1 MDTRTITPPLPGIWL
16 IILIAGLP
24 QLSETV
30 YSPSLPDMARAL
42 QTSAT
47 LAEHTLTIYLFGF
60 ALGILFWGKCSDAW
74 GRKPCMMAGLMIFIL
89 GCIGCYTSQTI
100 GMLMMA
106 RFIQAFGGSIG
117 SVLAQAMTRDAFHGP
132 DLGKVYASI
141 GSALS
146 IFPALGPLCG
156 GWIAEQWGWRSIFIV
171 LMTVAAILVVL
182 IHTRLPET
190 HPKADRTKV
199 SLWHVAK
206 QLITDTKVLGYGLII
221 ACCWGILFSYFS
233 EGSFYLIRGLG
244 LSPADYGL
252 SFIPIGVAAMVG
264 GMVSKTLQNRY
275 SSKKI
280 MICGMF
286 IVDLALTGFAALAII
301 AHLKGILPHHILPII
316 SLTIA
321 VFGMSLVT
329 THALALALS
338 DYKKSIG
345 TASSLFG
352 FFYYTMIAL
361 LTCIMGFLHN
371 GTLLPMPLYFFA
383 LSTLMLM
390 IGFTLFR
397 QNLFRQKDQ

>member
-1 MDTRTITPPLPGIWL
+1 MDTRISAPLPAIWL
-16 IILIAGLP
+16 IVLIAGLP

-30 YSPSLPDMARAL
+30 YSPSLPDIAQAL
-42 QTSAT
+42 QTSVT
-47 LAEHTLTIYLFGF
+47 MTEHTLTIYLLGF

-74 GRKPCMMAGLMIFIL
+74 GRKPCMMAGLILFIL
-89 GCIGCYTSQTI
+89 GCMGCYMSQTV

-132 DLGKVYASI
+132 ALGKVYASV
-141 GSALS
+141 GSALA

-156 GWIAEQWGWRSIFIV
+156 GWIAQQWGWRSIFIV

-190 HPKADRTKV
+190 HPKAERTKV

-206 QLITDTKVLGYGLII
+206 QLITDTKVLGYGLIV

-233 EGSFYLIRGLG
+233 EGPFYLITGLG
-244 LSPADYGL
+244 LSQTDYGL

-275 SSKKI
+275 SGKKI
-280 MICGMF
+280 MICGLL
-286 IVDLALTGFAALAII
+286 IVDFALTGFAALAVIYP
-301 AHLKGILPHHILPII
+301 LKGIFPHHILPIV

-321 VFGMSLVT
+321 VFGMSMAT
-329 THALALALS
+329 NTALALALS

-345 TASSLFG
+345 TASSVFG
-352 FFYYTMIAL
+352 FFYYAMVAL
-361 LTCIMGFLHN
+361 LTFVMGLLHD
-371 GTLLPMPLYFFA
+371 GTLLPMPLYFFV
-383 LSTLMLM
+383 LSTIMLLMGIQL
-390 IGFTLFR
+390 LK
-397 QNLFRQKDQ
+397 QKDE

>member
-1 MDTRTITPPLPGIWL
+1 MDTRATTPHLPSIWL
-16 IILIAGLP
+16 IVLIAGLP

-30 YSPSLPDMARAL
+30 YSPSLPDIAQAL
-42 QTSAT
+42 QTSVT
-47 LAEHTLTIYLFGF
+47 MTEYTLTIYLLGF

-74 GRKPCMMAGLMIFIL
+74 GRKPCMMAGLILFIL
-89 GCIGCYTSQTI
+89 GCMGCYMSQTV

-132 DLGKVYASI
+132 ALGKVYASV
-141 GSALS
+141 GSALA

-156 GWIAEQWGWRSIFIV
+156 GWIAQQWGWRSIFIV

-190 HPKADRTKV
+190 HPKAERTKV

-206 QLITDTKVLGYGLII
+206 QLITDPKVVGYGLII

-233 EGSFYLIRGLG
+233 EGPFYLIRGLG
-244 LSPADYGL
+244 LSQTDYGL

-275 SSKKI
+275 SVKKI
-280 MICGMF
+280 MICGLL
-286 IVDLALTGFAALAII
+286 IVDFALTGFAALAVIYP
-301 AHLKGILPHHILPII
+301 LKGIFPHHILPIV

-321 VFGMSLVT
+321 VFGMSMAT
-329 THALALALS
+329 NTALALALS

-345 TASSLFG
+345 TASSVFG
-352 FFYYTMIAL
+352 FFYYAMVAL
-361 LTCIMGFLHN
+361 LTFVMGLLHD
-371 GTLLPMPLYFFA
+371 GTLLPMPLYFFV
-383 LSTLMLM
+383 LSTIMLLMGIQL
-390 IGFTLFR
+390 LK
-397 QNLFRQKDQ
+397 QKDE

>member
-1 MDTRTITPPLPGIWL
+1 MDTRISAPLPAIWL
-16 IILIAGLP
+16 IVLIAGLP

-30 YSPSLPDMARAL
+30 YSPSLPDMAQAL
-42 QTSAT
+42 QTSVT
-47 LAEHTLTIYLFGF
+47 MTEHTLTIYLLGF

-74 GRKPCMMAGLMIFIL
+74 GRKPCMMAGLILFIL
-89 GCIGCYTSQTI
+89 GCMGCYMSHTV

-106 RFIQAFGGSIG
+106 RLIQAFGGSIG
-117 SVLAQAMTRDAFHGP
+117 SVLAQAMARDAFHGP
-132 DLGKVYASI
+132 ALGKVYASV
-141 GSALS
+141 GSALA

-156 GWIAEQWGWRSIFIV
+156 GWIAQQWGWRSIFIV

-190 HPKADRTKV
+190 LPKAERTKV

-206 QLITDTKVLGYGLII
+206 QLITDTKVLGYGLIV

-233 EGSFYLIRGLG
+233 EGPFYLITGLG
-244 LSPADYGL
+244 LSQTDYGL

-280 MICGMF
+280 MIFGLL
-286 IVDLALTGFAALAII
+286 IVDLALTGFAALAIMH
-301 AHLKGILPHHILPII
+301 HLKGILPNHILIAAPIVALAIASFGI
-316 SLTIA
+316 SLATN
-321 VFGMSLVT
+321 T
-329 THALALALS
+329 ALALALS

-352 FFYYTMIAL
+352 FFYYAVTAL
-361 LTCIMGFLHN
+361 LTFAMGFLHN
-371 GTLLPMPLYFFA
+371 GTLLPMPLYFFV
-383 LSTLMLM
+383 LSTIMLM
-390 IGFTLFR
+390 MGIQL
-397 QNLFRQKDQ
+397 LKQKD

>member
-1 MDTRTITPPLPGIWL
+1 MDTRISAPLPAIWL
-16 IILIAGLP
+16 IVLIAGLP

-30 YSPSLPDMARAL
+30 YSPSLPDMAQAL
-42 QTSAT
+42 QTSVT
-47 LAEHTLTIYLFGF
+47 MTEHTLTIYLLGF

-74 GRKPCMMAGLMIFIL
+74 GRKPCMMAGLILFIL
-89 GCIGCYTSQTI
+89 GCMGCYMSHTV

-106 RFIQAFGGSIG
+106 RLIQAFGGSIG
-117 SVLAQAMTRDAFHGP
+117 SVLAQAMARDAFHGP
-132 DLGKVYASI
+132 ALGKVYASV
-141 GSALS
+141 GSALA

-156 GWIAEQWGWRSIFIV
+156 GWIAQQWGWRSIFIV

-190 HPKADRTKV
+190 LPKAERTKV

-206 QLITDTKVLGYGLII
+206 QLITDTKVLGYGLIV

-233 EGSFYLIRGLG
+233 EGPFYLITGLG
-244 LSPADYGL
+244 LSQTDYGL

-280 MICGMF
+280 MIFGLL
-286 IVDLALTGFAALAII
+286 IVDLALTGFAALAMI
-301 AHLKGILPHHILPII
+301 AHLKGILPQHILIAAPIVALAIASFGI
-316 SLTIA
+316 SLATN
-321 VFGMSLVT
+321 T
-329 THALALALS
+329 ALALALS

-352 FFYYTMIAL
+352 FFYYAVTAL
-361 LTCIMGFLHN
+361 LTFAMGFLHN
-371 GTLLPMPLYFFA
+371 GTLLPMPLYFFV
-383 LSTLMLM
+383 LSTIMLM
-390 IGFTLFR
+390 MGIQL
-397 QNLFRQKDQ
+397 LKQKD